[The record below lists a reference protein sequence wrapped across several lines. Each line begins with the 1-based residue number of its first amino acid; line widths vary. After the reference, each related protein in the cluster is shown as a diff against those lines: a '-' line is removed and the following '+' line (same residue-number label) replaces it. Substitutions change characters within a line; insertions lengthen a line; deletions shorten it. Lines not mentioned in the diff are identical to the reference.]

1 MTDKYLDVNYQI
13 DFQDLLQHVLDV
25 NNEACQNENL
35 YNLYNLKLDKI
46 LKFQKLKPGIVQQF

>member
-1 MTDKYLDVNYQI
+1 MLIHQI
-13 DFQDLLQHVLDV
+13 DFQNLLQHVLDA

-46 LKFQKLKPGIVQQF
+46 LEFQKLKLDIVQQF

>member
-1 MTDKYLDVNYQI
+1 MLIHQI
-13 DFQDLLQHVLDV
+13 DFQNLLQHVLDA

-46 LKFQKLKPGIVQQF
+46 LKFQKLKPDIVQQF